1 MLKTLG
7 PEGEGHYR
15 GTMSGEDFSEYL
27 RRVPGV
33 LAFVG
38 CRNAQIGATFA
49 QHSCYY
55 KVDEAVL
62 AKGSAVAAQYAID
75 YLAEPTQEELD
86 GPLVK
91 RVAEKNPQL
100 ADTLREARN
109 ATVDAHHAL
118 RDAREARAAAAREL
132 HDARHEK

>member
-1 MLKTLG
+1 M
-7 PEGEGHYR
+7 
-15 GTMSGEDFSEYL
+15 
-27 RRVPGV
+27 
-33 LAFVG
+33 
-38 CRNAQIGATFA
+38 
-49 QHSCYY
+49 
-55 KVDEAVL
+55 